1 MNVLTI
7 KDLERY
13 TENMLVFPAFSL
25 EVAQHEV
32 VALYSSMNVRST
44 LLHMFIGK
52 IPLSR
57 GRLTIGD
64 AALTG
69 NRIEFLTKLGISFL
83 DDGLYERLTVK
94 DHLVFA
100 QKLSRSPWPIDEV
113 LRTVQLEMKS
123 NARIN
128 KLTLSEKRRVHFARM
143 LMLDPVLF
151 VFEEPVQNVD
161 NETKLVFSRVI
172 AALSEK
178 GKAVLILTGNM
189 ETALSVTNQV
199 YRLDEKGLH
208 SYEIVDESE
217 LADAPAPRQSH
228 GIEAD
233 KPEPDSTSGP
243 LPEMDSMPEH
253 APSSPE
259 DEDVTEIFVQPVR
272 LEKIPTKMNDK
283 LILFDPPEID
293 YIESSDGQSNVY
305 VKGDAYPCVF
315 KINELEERLQPFGF
329 FRCHR
334 SYIVNLQKVREVIT
348 YTRNS
353 FSLVLDDQTKSSVP
367 LSKSKMAELK
377 EMLGLKA

>member
-1 MNVLTI
+1 MKVLHM
-7 KDLERY
+7 KDLEKY
-13 TENMLVFPAFSL
+13 SENMTVFPAFSL
-25 EVAQHEV
+25 EVSQHEV

-52 IPLSR
+52 IPVSR
-57 GRLTIGD
+57 GELSIDGIT
-64 AALTG
+64 LSG
-69 NRIEFLTKLGISFL
+69 NRMEYLNKLGISFL

-94 DHLVFA
+94 DYLIFA
-100 QKLSRSPWPIDEV
+100 HKLSQSPWPIDEV

-123 NARIN
+123 NVRIH
-128 KLTLSEKRRVHFARM
+128 KLTQSEKRRVHFARL
-143 LMLDPVLF
+143 LMMNPALY

-161 NETKLVFSRVI
+161 NETKTVFSRVV
-172 AALSEK
+172 ATVSEQGK
-178 GKAVLILTGNM
+178 GVLILTGNM
-189 ETALSVTNQV
+189 ETALSVTNEV

-208 SYEIVDESE
+208 RYEIVDETEEKEMPEPLYSPENQTMNSE
-217 LADAPAPRQSH
+217 LDK
-228 GIEAD
+228 EAGSGAIT
-233 KPEPDSTSGP
+233 DSIS
-243 LPEMDSMPEH
+243 E
-253 APSSPE
+253 PSSSVQE
-259 DEDVTEIFVQPVR
+259 DEPADIFVQPVR

-283 LILFDPPEID
+283 MILFDPPEID
-293 YIESSDGQSNVY
+293 YIESSDGQSNIY

-353 FSLVLDDQTKSSVP
+353 FSLVLDDQAKSSVP
-367 LSKSKMAELK
+367 LSKAKMAELK

>member
-1 MNVLTI
+1 MNVLAI

-25 EVAQHEV
+25 EVTQHEV

-57 GRLTIGD
+57 GGLTIGD
-64 AALTG
+64 TALTG
-69 NRIEFLTKLGISFL
+69 NQVEFFTKLGISFL

-94 DHLVFA
+94 DHLIFA

-123 NARIN
+123 NVRID

-143 LMLDPVLF
+143 LMMDPVLF

-172 AALSEK
+172 ADLSEK

-189 ETALSVTNQV
+189 ETALSATNKV

-217 LADAPAPRQSH
+217 LADAPPPQQSH
-228 GIEAD
+228 GIVAE
-233 KPEPDSTSGP
+233 KPEVDGTSGP
-243 LPEMDSMPEH
+243 LTEMDSIPEH
-253 APSSPE
+253 PTSPPE

-293 YIESSDGQSNVY
+293 YIESSDGQSNIY

-353 FSLVLDDQTKSSVP
+353 FSLVLDDQIKSSVP